1 MKVWRSLVL
10 AGMILTTQVAA
21 EAEYGLAYDGT
32 SVGAQAGIFGLGA
45 NLKGKFTD
53 SLGVKVG
60 FDSFTYN
67 DIEIVDDEVT
77 YNFDVKTQDFLATL
91 DWHPYQGSFKTSA
104 GMVINSSDLVG
115 TITPTSETTFTFNN
129 VTYSTNDIAKVD
141 VSADFDPVAPYVGI
155 GWDTS
160 WTKKS
165 GFGFTFDLGVIY
177 QGSASVDYTVKYKE
191 VPKTGNAAV
200 DAAAQSARADLI
212 KEIDAN
218 LAEEK
223 RSLQTELDKY
233 EFLPYIAIGVNY
245 KF

>member
-1 MKVWRSLVL
+1 MKKSMVISALVASLLMGSEVM
-10 AGMILTTQVAA
+10 ADVV
-21 EAEYGLAYDGT
+21 YDGT

-53 SLGVKVG
+53 TLGVSVG
-60 FDSFTYN
+60 FDKFTYN

-77 YNFDVKTQDFLATL
+77 YNFDVKTEDFLATL
-91 DWHPYQGSFKTSA
+91 DWHPYKSSFKTSA
-104 GMVINSSDLVG
+104 GVIVNNSNLVG
-115 TITPTSETTFTFNN
+115 TITPTTATTFTFNG
-129 VTYSTNDIAKVD
+129 VTYSTDDIAKVD
-141 VSADFDPVAPYVGI
+141 TSAEFDPVAPYVGI

-160 WTKKS
+160 WTKSS
-165 GFGFTFDLGVIY
+165 GLGFTFDVGVIY
-177 QGSASVDYTVKYKE
+177 QGSATVDYTVKYKE

-200 DAAAQSARADLI
+200 DAAAEQARADLI
-212 KEIDAN
+212 REVDAN
-218 LAEEK
+218 LAAEK